1 MKVQEVKYIAD
12 YIISIKFDD
21 GVNGTIELNDLVQ
34 KGIFKVLQDKNQF
47 AKVYTNGYSIAWSN
61 ELEIDATTIYSELTG
76 KNFGEILSPK
86 LSHATN

>member
-1 MKVQEVKYIAD
+1 MKVQEVKYISD
-12 YIISIKFDD
+12 YIISIKYDD
-21 GVNGTIELNDLVQ
+21 GVSGTIQLNDLVQ
-34 KGIFKVLQDKNQF
+34 KGIFKVLQDKNEF

>member
-1 MKVQEVKYIAD
+1 MKVQEVKYISD
-12 YIISIKFDD
+12 YIISIKFED
-21 GVNGTIELNDLVQ
+21 GVSGNIELTDLVQ
-34 KGIFKVLQDKNQF
+34 KGIFKVLQNKNEF